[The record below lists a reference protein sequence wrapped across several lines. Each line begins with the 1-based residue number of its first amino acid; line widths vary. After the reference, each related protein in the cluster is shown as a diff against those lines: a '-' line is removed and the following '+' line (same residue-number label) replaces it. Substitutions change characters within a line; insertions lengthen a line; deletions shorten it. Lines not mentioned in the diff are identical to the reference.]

1 MGSKMS
7 RSVLWTD
14 EHSVF
19 GDACVR
25 GLVGQFLK
33 NKRLSMARDSVK
45 SQGLTMLVEKVID
58 LLMD

>member
-1 MGSKMS
+1 MNTLS
-7 RSVLWTD
+7 L
-14 EHSVF
+14 